1 MININEGN
9 SILILPI
16 VKIEKIIYKLKRK
29 ITSLIRLNENYLS

>member
-1 MININEGN
+1 MININEEY

-16 VKIEKIIYKLKRK
+16 LKIEKIIYKLKRK